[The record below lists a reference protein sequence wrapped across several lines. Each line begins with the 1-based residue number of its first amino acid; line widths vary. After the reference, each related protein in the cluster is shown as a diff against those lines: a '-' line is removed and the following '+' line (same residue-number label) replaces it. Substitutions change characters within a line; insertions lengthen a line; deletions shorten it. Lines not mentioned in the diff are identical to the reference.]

1 MNIELRLSVEDS
13 LNSAGIVINAI
24 RFCKLAPERDQGY
37 ILCSSSAYFMKHPPK
52 QFTDDIVHQLTEEF
66 ISGKRKD

>member
-66 ISGKRKD
+66 ISAKRKD